1 MECPRCSSETR
12 VVDSRAENQHGL
24 AVRRRRTCM
33 SCHHRFTTY
42 EIEVRHDRAVTL
54 KRLGREGSLVMSHF
68 TLVKPRTLWA
78 EVSHGLPS
86 GILDEAAGE

>member
-1 MECPRCSSETR
+1 MECPRCFSETR
-12 VVDSRAENQHGL
+12 VVDSRTENQHGL

-33 SCHHRFTTY
+33 NCRHRFTTY
-42 EIEVRHDRAVTL
+42 EVEVGVDCAITL
-54 KRLGREGSLVMSHF
+54 KRGRDCKLVMSHF